1 MTATVVRHPSAAA
14 DLTGLVLTAGGARG
28 AYQAGVLKRIG
39 EVPGL
44 RDRPAPFDI
53 IAGASAG
60 AINGAAL
67 AAHGERFH
75 EATEKLASLW
85 AGLTASQVYRTDLRA
100 LAINA
105 GRLVRDAAFAPLFGA
120 GRMQALLD
128 AAPLRALLERELSLP
143 GIRRAVEQRRLY
155 ALAITATGYHSG
167 KSYTFIQ
174 GRPRHPLW
182 RKSRRIALPAS
193 IGVDHVCASAAIPL
207 VFPPVALSTG
217 GAMAWFG
224 DGAMRLT
231 NPLSPA
237 IRLGAKRVL
246 AIGIRCSASEQ
257 QLTETELAAH
267 VGTAHPDKDS
277 QHRLPPRP
285 PLSQICGVFLNAIF
299 LDHLDADIDH
309 LIRMNE
315 LVRAYTDGDDPERH
329 ESPPGVREPMRVIE
343 PLVIAPSEDFAEIAS
358 EQVKRM
364 PASVRFMLDVLG
376 TPDPKS
382 ADLTSYL
389 LFDPSY
395 TRALIDIGYRDA
407 GDRIDEI
414 EAFLRR

>member
-1 MTATVVRHPSAAA
+1 MSVRVVRHPAAPSNLNA
-14 DLTGLVLTAGGARG
+14 LALTAGGARG

-67 AAHGERFH
+67 AARGERFH
-75 EATEKLASLW
+75 ESTEALAGLW
-85 AGLTASQVYRTDLRA
+85 ANLTASQVYRTDLRA
-100 LAINA
+100 LARNA
-105 GRLVRDAAFAPLFGA
+105 SRLLRDAALGPLLRA
-120 GRMQALLD
+120 GRVQALLD
-128 AAPLRALLERELSLP
+128 AAPLRALLARELPLV
-143 GIRRAVEQRRLY
+143 GIRRAIEQRRLY

-193 IGVDHVCASAAIPL
+193 ISVDHVCASAAIPL

-246 AIGIRCSASEQ
+246 AIGIRCPDSARALTDAEFAHASAS
-257 QLTETELAAH
+257 AA
-267 VGTAHPDKDS
+267 
-277 QHRLPPRP
+277 
-285 PLSQICGVFLNAIF
+285 
-299 LDHLDADIDH
+299 
-309 LIRMNE
+309 
-315 LVRAYTDGDDPERH
+315 
-329 ESPPGVREPMRVIE
+329 
-343 PLVIAPSEDFAEIAS
+343 
-358 EQVKRM
+358 
-364 PASVRFMLDVLG
+364 
-376 TPDPKS
+376 
-382 ADLTSYL
+382 
-389 LFDPSY
+389 
-395 TRALIDIGYRDA
+395 
-407 GDRIDEI
+407 
-414 EAFLRR
+414 